1 MQSKYRFSCMCIWI
15 HLHDARQKEF
25 QNMCSQFCNSSALIC
40 RCEELASLLNDCKQQ
55 VMKLQMLEGEIPS
68 VSEKQNKIEEL
79 DRELRDFLKDL
90 LLKSVWN
97 KRLDAINVF
106 CHPPQAYFILCS
118 ENYVSDIPHLL
129 HHFFCCFFAY
139 QYQYHCKLQTICL
152 V

>member
-1 MQSKYRFSCMCIWI
+1 
-15 HLHDARQKEF
+15 
-25 QNMCSQFCNSSALIC
+25 MCSQFCNSSALIC

-106 CHPPQAYFILCS
+106 CHPLKPILYYAVKIMS
-118 ENYVSDIPHLL
+118 VKFLIH
-129 HHFFCCFFAY
+129 
-139 QYQYHCKLQTICL
+139 
-152 V
+152 